1 MILELVVATIMSCNE
16 AQDLI
21 DNVNKT
27 RVEHKQELIEVI
39 KSNSESQCFSGG
51 ELNEGSKLSG

>member
-1 MILELVVATIMSCNE
+1 MLELVVATTLMSCNE

-39 KSNSESQCFSGG
+39 KSNSKSQCFSGG

>member
-1 MILELVVATIMSCNE
+1 MLELVVATLMSCNE

-39 KSNSESQCFSGG
+39 KSNSESQCFPGG
-51 ELNEGSKLSG
+51 ELNEGAKLSG

>member
-1 MILELVVATIMSCNE
+1 MLELVVATLMSCNE

-39 KSNSESQCFSGG
+39 KSNSVYQCFSGG

>member
-1 MILELVVATIMSCNE
+1 MLELVVATLMSCGE

-27 RVEHKQELIEVI
+27 RVEHRQELIEVI
-39 KSNSESQCFSGG
+39 KSNSEPQCFSGG
-51 ELNEGSKLSG
+51 

>member
-1 MILELVVATIMSCNE
+1 MLELVVATLMSCNE

-27 RVEHKQELIEVI
+27 RDEHKQELIEVI

-51 ELNEGSKLSG
+51 EQNEGSKLSG

>member
-1 MILELVVATIMSCNE
+1 MLELVVATLMSCNE

-51 ELNEGSKLSG
+51 KLNEGSKLSG